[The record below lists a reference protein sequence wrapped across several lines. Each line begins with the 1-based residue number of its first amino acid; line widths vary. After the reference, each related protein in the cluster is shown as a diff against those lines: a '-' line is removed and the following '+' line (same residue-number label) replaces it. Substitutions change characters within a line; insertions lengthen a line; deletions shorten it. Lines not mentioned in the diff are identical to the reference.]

1 MLKSKRS
8 KLKRISTKQPLIQK
22 EVDFVDYE
30 KIVVDIIIQQ
40 WRLLQLFIKATSKL
54 ENVDQNRYV
63 NQIRYIQKSVD
74 DSLKK
79 IGLTLVNL
87 ENQPYDIGMA
97 ATVLNMDDFE
107 IDDKLMVKQMLEPL
121 IMKNGIIKREAVIN
135 LAKVG
140 Q

>member
-1 MLKSKRS
+1 MKSKRS
-8 KLKRISTKQPLIQK
+8 KLKRMSTKQPLVQK

-54 ENVDQNRYV
+54 EIVDQNRYE

-135 LAKVG
+135 LVKVE